1 MDSVL
6 NKKNEQST
14 GYVAPESGAD
24 NNDEDLMDNHQHL
37 LFGGTS
43 TADTRTDSAIV
54 SASARTG
61 GSTHLARETT
71 QDLNFVNLAASLTT
85 SGSTKAEVRPSAPA
99 STYEGNPLPLMA
111 KVGTANSVALQTPT
125 SDYVVPSGR
134 RSGASDKIAAQLVED
149 STPAPL
155 ISTEVRLSQLPAAVK
170 KEVAQ
175 ASVNNLFERLGQPV
189 AAGATDS
196 TTVTASA
203 SLRRFSTTDA
213 EVVSHTPLPG
223 SGGLTYRPAVDS
235 RSPQTDN
242 QLQPVLRPG
251 MGNGPIGE
259 TLRIV
264 EQTLPV
270 VAAQRS
276 IVEATGTNRGTTAGI
291 PDTTAP
297 QRTSARTVLETVS
310 EIPLPKA
317 ARTEYASLRGNTPGQ
332 IISEEGLLTGSRKS
346 INSDRATVS
355 TEPLSPDASIG
366 YPTRAVDTLKLAQTF
381 NPYVPATPEIVSGRA
396 NVVTDRG
403 LPVRTSPNSDGQITV
418 PVNPVRQTASTMF
431 NTADGVVARVQSVVE
446 QVLPG
451 AKSQTAA
458 QTEVP
463 TFVMKDGVVHTVQP
477 RTTDGGRSLVTD
489 VANQTGL
496 PVALP
501 RSEQPVVTGSG
512 VRSEGARVVDAVNA
526 LVNPA
531 AVNPGIGTRIGE
543 ALQIP
548 RASDH
553 GTQPGSV
560 IGADKNIV
568 RLPDGRLQEVGRIA
582 DPTGKPVDLAVKPGD
597 AAVKPG
603 DQIARTCDAHGRCEQ
618 TVARNGETV
627 ARNGETI
634 ARNGETIAR
643 NGETIARNGETI
655 ARNGETI
662 ARNGETV
669 ARNGETI
676 ARNGETIARNGETI
690 ARNGETVARNG
701 ETIARNGETVARNG
715 ETVARSNDPLARS
728 GESLVR
734 TADGVVKPGSD
745 VSTGTANSAVKSE
758 VVAKAEVAAKAES
771 IVKADGVLKADGIL
785 KAEGAKAVEVAKA
798 IDGQIRAAGEGTIV
812 AKSAD
817 VAGKAADVSVRGTT
831 DIASMQKGQDGSL
844 RTAGDAVVKSADHS
858 VVAPKLNEQVVAARA
873 ADIIANSAQVVAG
886 EKNVRLADAIVKAAE
901 GAKVADVAQNGNQL
915 LSAMPGNQMAAIQ
928 KNDAVR
934 NEAVALNNKN
944 IEQNQIAAQNQIGQQ
959 INQIQANLG
968 VKNNDQIIAQ
978 AVKAACENN
987 GAAQRNPIAEV
998 KVDQVVADILNHVR
1012 NSGKE
1017 QQAGAKVIA
1026 SLDQANIAAQQ
1037 LDPKAVLDAAAV
1049 RRILDGQGIVLS
1061 PQALNQIMEGLRPTG
1076 TNAADYALPS
1086 IGSLNLS
1093 QIISLGER
1101 LQEAVAGASNDS
1113 SEPQPKPQLQQH
1125 RTKYLV
1131 KEGDTLESIA
1141 QEKLGDSRLFP
1152 LLITINRALVNYRL
1166 EGERKVAFVVANQ
1179 YLWLPT
1185 DHELEI
1191 HKRNFFGKQGK
1202 DGKDG
1207 SISLGISSKQNT
1219 PIIPPV
1225 SFDRT
1230 REVSTEVRANI
1241 QDFRPSTNSG
1251 TVISGPVSGSNSS
1264 AAQKAQSQESGSKM
1278 AGNVDKV
1285 RHAGGRQSIKLD
1297 EIEFVS
1303 AQVSHRQCYQV
1314 REGET
1319 LLSIA
1324 ASLESMGHIS
1334 MWKLLAKINGFQIKE
1349 DGAGKPVENLF
1360 AGQFI
1365 VLPTA
1370 EELNEFKLL
1379 EKLTSCS
1386 KNATGTTNGAAAGAV
1401 LNAFSCVLEPK
1412 QIAPEPPRAL
1422 VALAQGIGGLTTVH
1436 KLSNFTRLVLNDL
1449 PQLENC
1455 FSITVEARWNGQ
1467 WKPMASYECRHGQ
1480 TTRHLYSKNGEI
1492 KSMELDLPPHVV
1504 KEMAREDFVRNWNS
1518 YVTRYMDDTAER
1530 RA

>member
-71 QDLNFVNLAASLTT
+71 QDLNFVNLATSLTT
-85 SGSTKAEVRPSAPA
+85 SGSTKTDIRPSAPA
-99 STYEGNPLPLMA
+99 TTYEGNPLPLMA

-134 RSGASDKIAAQLVED
+134 RSGSSDKIVTQLMAD

-155 ISTEVRLSQLPAAVK
+155 ISTDLHLSQLPAVVK
-170 KEVAQ
+170 KEVAY
-175 ASVNNLFERLGQPV
+175 ASVNSLFERLGQPV
-189 AAGATDS
+189 AAGVTDS
-196 TTVTASA
+196 TTVLASA
-203 SLRRFSTTDA
+203 SLKKSSTSEA
-213 EVVSHTPLPG
+213 AVVSHTPLPG
-223 SGGLTYRPAVDS
+223 YGGLTYRPAVDS

-251 MGNGPIGE
+251 MGNGLIGE

-270 VAAQRS
+270 VAAQKN

-291 PDTTAP
+291 PDSTAP
-297 QRTSARTVLETVS
+297 QRTSSRTVLETVS

-317 ARTEYASLRGNTPGQ
+317 ARTEYASLLGNTPGQ
-332 IISEEGLLTGSRKS
+332 TMSEERLLPSSRKS
-346 INSDRATVS
+346 MHSDRAS
-355 TEPLSPDASIG
+355 FPEEPLSPGASIG
-366 YPTRAVDTLKLAQTF
+366 YPTKTVDTLKLAQTF
-381 NPYVPATPEIVSGRA
+381 SPYVPATPEIVSGRA

-418 PVNPVRQTASTMF
+418 PVNPVRQTASTVF

-477 RTTDGGRSLVTD
+477 RTTDGGRTLVTD

-501 RSEQPVVTGSG
+501 RSEQTVVTGSG
-512 VRSEGARVVDAVNA
+512 VRNEGARVLDAANA
-526 LVNPA
+526 LVNPT
-531 AVNPGIGTRIGE
+531 AVNPAIGTRIGE

-618 TVARNGETV
+618 TVARNGET
-627 ARNGETI
+627 
-634 ARNGETIAR
+634 
-643 NGETIARNGETI
+643 
-655 ARNGETI
+655 I

-669 ARNGETI
+669 
-676 ARNGETIARNGETI
+676 

-701 ETIARNGETVARNG
+701 ETIARNGETVARNSETIARNGETVARNGETIARNG

-734 TADGVVKPGSD
+734 TADGAVKPGSD

-771 IVKADGVLKADGIL
+771 IVKAENAVKAESIVKADGVLKADGIL
-785 KAEGAKAVEVAKA
+785 KTEGAKAVEVAKA

-812 AKSAD
+812 AKSPD
-817 VAGKAADVSVRGTT
+817 VAGKAADVTVRGTT

-844 RTAGDAVVKSADHS
+844 RTAGDAVIKSADNS
-858 VVAPKLNEQVVAARA
+858 VVAPKPNEQIVAART

-1303 AQVSHRQCYQV
+1303 AQVTHRQCYQV

-1386 KNATGTTNGAAAGAV
+1386 RNATGTTNGAAAGAV